1 MTVAKLVPV
10 LEAATAGGYGVL
22 AVNIVNGLTLRAV
35 VDAAEELLAP
45 VVVQTSVE
53 TVLSQGIP
61 ETMSMYRHAAERAT
75 VPVVLHLDHCTDR
88 NVLLDCLKAG
98 WGSVLF
104 DCSGRTL
111 EEATEQTKQVV
122 REARSFGADVEGE
135 IEGITGVED
144 GVGSDDKSELYPLDD
159 AVRFIRETGIDC
171 FAPAIGNAHGDY
183 PQLPNL
189 DVDRVDSLVD
199 ATGLPMA
206 LHGGSGLSDDQFR
219 DLISRGCAKVNIST
233 ALKQAYIDA
242 HRDFLAENPD
252 CHEPLTLMAF
262 VSSRVSMVAQGLIK
276 VFGSEGRV
284 A

>member
-35 VDAAEELLAP
+35 VDAAEELRAP
-45 VVVQTSVE
+45 VIVQTSVK

-171 FAPAIGNAHGDY
+171 FAPANCPRPDRQVDGCPSRHG
-183 PQLPNL
+183 
-189 DVDRVDSLVD
+189 
-199 ATGLPMA
+199 AGLQNRCANRPPA
-206 LHGGSGLSDDQFR
+206 GGSRPRAWPRLKPPSCGAWR
-219 DLISRGCAKVNIST
+219 DRDR
-233 ALKQAYIDA
+233 DA
-242 HRDFLAENPD
+242 G
-252 CHEPLTLMAF
+252 
-262 VSSRVSMVAQGLIK
+262 V
-276 VFGSEGRV
+276 
-284 A
+284 

>member
-35 VDAAEELLAP
+35 VDAAEELRAP
-45 VVVQTSVE
+45 VIVQTSVK

-111 EEATEQTKQVV
+111 EEATED
-122 REARSFGADVEGE
+122 R
-135 IEGITGVED
+135 
-144 GVGSDDKSELYPLDD
+144 KS
-159 AVRFIRETGIDC
+159 V
-171 FAPAIGNAHGDY
+171 
-183 PQLPNL
+183 
-189 DVDRVDSLVD
+189 
-199 ATGLPMA
+199 M
-206 LHGGSGLSDDQFR
+206 
-219 DLISRGCAKVNIST
+219 
-233 ALKQAYIDA
+233 
-242 HRDFLAENPD
+242 
-252 CHEPLTLMAF
+252 
-262 VSSRVSMVAQGLIK
+262 
-276 VFGSEGRV
+276 
-284 A
+284 

>member
-1 MTVAKLVPV
+1 
-10 LEAATAGGYGVL
+10 
-22 AVNIVNGLTLRAV
+22 
-35 VDAAEELLAP
+35 
-45 VVVQTSVE
+45 
-53 TVLSQGIP
+53 
-61 ETMSMYRHAAERAT
+61 
-75 VPVVLHLDHCTDR
+75 
-88 NVLLDCLKAG
+88 
-98 WGSVLF
+98 
-104 DCSGRTL
+104 
-111 EEATEQTKQVV
+111 V